1 MKAMILMTFLAACQS
16 APRPP
21 VADLREP
28 LAARRAQMLEW
39 LREYKEAG
47 VYPMDEAGLP
57 LSVFKDARGVRCP
70 MAELIYRSGH
80 ADLVEAVAREDND
93 VRLADVTSGPLYD
106 WMLGSGLTLEEIAMV
121 QGVADIDVRWM
132 PREEATILARGELRG
147 RLETAERALRDGT
160 RHSLDVATSR
170 LPDGRVPRVTV
181 GNRVVPET
189 AKKPRITV
197 RVSGRAVAYP

>member
-1 MKAMILMTFLAACQS
+1 MILMTFLVAACHS
-16 APRPP
+16 APRPS
-21 VADLREP
+21 VEP

-93 VRLADVTSGPLYD
+93 VRLADVTSGPLHD

-121 QGVADIDVRWM
+121 QGVADIDIGWM
-132 PREEATILARGELRG
+132 PPAEATILARGELRG

-160 RHSLDVATSR
+160 RHSLNIATAR
-170 LPDGRVPRVTV
+170 LPDGRVPHVAV
-181 GNRVVPET
+181 GDRVVPER
-189 AKKPRITV
+189 AMKPRITV
-197 RVSGRAVAYP
+197 RVSRGAMRLPARAYP

>member
-1 MKAMILMTFLAACQS
+1 MKAMILMTFLAACHS
-16 APRPP
+16 APRSSN
-21 VADLREP
+21 VEP

-47 VYPMDEAGLP
+47 VYPTDELGLP

-93 VRLADVTSGPLYD
+93 VHLVDITSGPLHD

-121 QGVADIDVRWM
+121 QGAADIDIGWM
-132 PREEATILARGELRG
+132 PPAEATILARGELRG

-160 RHSLDVATSR
+160 RHSLNVAASR
-170 LPDGRVPRVTV
+170 LPNGRVPQVAV
-181 GNRVVPET
+181 SDRVVPE
-189 AKKPRITV
+189 PR
-197 RVSGRAVAYP
+197 